1 MVFVVEIFTL
11 FRKRTNEIANKR
23 ASEFR
28 VNASPHKL
36 ANEGTNASGS
46 LGKTE
51 VSHDERAHVHTSEQ
65 THARTGQLTSG
76 TLGRKGGLSHLP

>member
-51 VSHDERAHVHTSEQ
+51 VSHDERAH
-65 THARTGQLTSG
+65 ARPHDRANARPHGPANE
-76 TLGRKGGLSHLP
+76 R

>member
-28 VNASPHKL
+28 ANASPHEL
-36 ANEGTNASGS
+36 ANKGTNASGS

-51 VSHDERAHVHTSEQ
+51 VSHDERAHERAN
-65 THARTGQLTSG
+65 ARPHGPANE
-76 TLGRKGGLSHLP
+76 R